1 MKILKFG
8 RASIGTPERIA
19 RAVSIIEQ
27 DRASV
32 RAVVVSAMNGA
43 TDELGRIGRL
53 AAEGD
58 ESYREGLAGLERMH
72 LDIVKSS
79 IGIRSQSHLLAEV
92 KALFNELDDIL
103 QGVFLIKEW
112 TPKTQAFVL
121 SFGERA
127 SASIL
132 AGILARDGDRAEY
145 LDARKLIA
153 TDANFGTAG
162 VDFESTNAGIR
173 RYFLDH
179 PDLQVVAG
187 SIGSTAKGETASL
200 GRAGS
205 DYTAAIL
212 GAVLGADEVE
222 IWAADPGVMT
232 ADPNKVPEALTIP
245 QMTYEE
251 AMEMSHFRAGAI
263 YPPSMQPLLEHD
275 IPLRIRNVLRPE
287 WEGTEV
293 RRTLHQSHPGLIR
306 GISSISGISLIRVQG
321 SGMIGVVGIA
331 GRLFSALAREKVN
344 VILIAQASSEHSI
357 CAAVSGGESEKAVK
371 VLEQEFALE
380 IRTHPIDPVVVE
392 NELSILA
399 VVGVKMQRTPGIAAR
414 IFKALGAEGINVIAA
429 AQGSSE
435 LNVSIVIKG
444 REEAGAL
451 KAIHAEFFG
460 ADGNPDRVRVLP

>member
-8 RASIGTPERIA
+8 RASIGTPERIQ

-27 DRASV
+27 DRPSV

-43 TDELGRIGRL
+43 TDELARIGRL

-72 LDIVKSS
+72 LDVIKSS
-79 IGIRSQSHLLAEV
+79 IGIRSQSHLLAEA

-127 SASIL
+127 SASIM
-132 AGILARDGDRAEY
+132 AGILARDGDHAEY
-145 LDARKLIA
+145 LDARKLIK

-162 VDFESTNAGIR
+162 VDFERTNAGIR
-173 RYFLDH
+173 RYFIEH
-179 PDLQVVAG
+179 PALQVVAG
-187 SIGSTAKGETASL
+187 SIGSTAKDETTSL

-222 IWAADPGVMT
+222 IWTADSGIMT

-251 AMEMSHFRAGAI
+251 AMEMSHFGAGAI
-263 YPPSMQPLLEHD
+263 YPPAMQPLLEQD
-275 IPLRIRNVLRPE
+275 IPLRIRNVLCPE
-287 WEGTEV
+287 LVGTEI

-357 CAAVSGGESEKAVK
+357 CAGS
-371 VLEQEFALE
+371 
-380 IRTHPIDPVVVE
+380 
-392 NELSILA
+392 
-399 VVGVKMQRTPGIAAR
+399 
-414 IFKALGAEGINVIAA
+414 AA
-429 AQGSSE
+429 A
-435 LNVSIVIKG
+435 KPK
-444 REEAGAL
+444 R
-451 KAIHAEFFG
+451 
-460 ADGNPDRVRVLP
+460 P